1 MKVTLA
7 VLADAAN
14 RSDTGKLNLLGLFQ
28 TIYAAS
34 IPAIHPQMYLVLVFK
49 ASPGEKGS
57 TQKIKLVLS
66 DEDGGI
72 ILASPD
78 YSIVVPD
85 DPDVRSPDLNMIINV
100 PNLVLPKFGDYS
112 FEVLLNGSS
121 LTDVPLRVQAIAPPP
136 AEDEP
141 SSNSP

>member
-1 MKVTLA
+1 MKATLA

-14 RSDTGKLNLLGLFQ
+14 RSDNGKLNLLGLFQ

-34 IPAIHPQMYLVLVFK
+34 TPAIHSQMYLVLVFK

-78 YSIVVPD
+78 YPITVPD
-85 DPDVRSPDLNMIINV
+85 DPDVRSPDMNMIINV

-112 FEVLLNGSS
+112 FEVLLNGSY
-121 LTDVPLRVQAIAPPP
+121 LTDVSLRVEATAPTSAEAEQAS
-136 AEDEP
+136 D
-141 SSNSP
+141 SP